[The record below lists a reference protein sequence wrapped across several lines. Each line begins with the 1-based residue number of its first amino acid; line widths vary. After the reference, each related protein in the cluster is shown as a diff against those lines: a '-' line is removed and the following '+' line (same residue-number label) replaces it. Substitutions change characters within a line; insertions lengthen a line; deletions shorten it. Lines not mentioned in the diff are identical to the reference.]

1 MTDKAKLD
9 SVSNYGIFVAD
20 KAISALNSIDRD
32 LREDGWRIEDGSTRG
47 KIKEKIKEFEH
58 YKKTIA
64 KFIERDKRAKNDK

>member
-47 KIKEKIKEFEH
+47 KIKEFEH